1 MQSRTIVPNCSCDC
15 IHVFMFIR
23 LRSRD
28 FSGANS
34 GREQL
39 GQLFYS
45 DLRTNY
51 LQSELDGEVGEIYF
65 FEFYTAG

>member
-1 MQSRTIVPNCSCDC
+1 
-15 IHVFMFIR
+15 MFIR